1 MYKREIDRKLVT
13 ECMNERVREKERE
26 GMSERGGKRE
36 RERAEAEG
44 KEFLNAIIFL
54 GRCVLHKI
62 LRCQKHLPFLTLA
75 THVKF

>member
-1 MYKREIDRKLVT
+1 
-13 ECMNERVREKERE
+13 MNERVREKERE

-62 LRCQKHLPFLTLA
+62 LRCQK
-75 THVKF
+75 